1 LRLLLGSKKTKG
13 RKTCAFKWLC
23 IYRSLY
29 HSFFFFSFFFFLF
42 LFFYFIFILA
52 FSPRFLTPR
61 GPNENEKKG
70 KGSGSRLSQFSQQH
84 RQRNKREP
92 RQRRTTIEEG
102 RLPLIIKK
110 EKKKKKKILL
120 YSSDVPNLGPQSIT
134 LAEPSP
140 FFSAGKK
147 RKKEKETREKKESNE
162 TQSGCQIDGPFRSL
176 FLTAI
181 CCTTTTPALV
191 SLLGLTLLRLN
202 DGTQWECI

>member
-1 LRLLLGSKKTKG
+1 
-13 RKTCAFKWLC
+13 
-23 IYRSLY
+23 
-29 HSFFFFSFFFFLF
+29 
-42 LFFYFIFILA
+42 LA

-102 RLPLIIKK
+102 RPPLIKKK
-110 EKKKKKKILL
+110 EKKKKILL

-140 FFSAGKK
+140 FFSAGKE
-147 RKKEKETREKKESNE
+147 KEKEKEMREKKGVKRNSKRMPNRWAFS
-162 TQSGCQIDGPFRSL
+162 QSIFNGHLLYYYNSSTRL
-176 FLTAI
+176 
-181 CCTTTTPALV
+181 LV
-191 SLLGLTLLRLN
+191 GFDFVAT
-202 DGTQWECI
+202 

>member
-1 LRLLLGSKKTKG
+1 MRLLLGSKKTKG

-29 HSFFFFSFFFFLF
+29 HSFFLF
-42 LFFYFIFILA
+42 LFFYFLFLLV

-92 RQRRTTIEEG
+92 RQRRRTIEEG
-102 RLPLIIKK
+102 RPPLIIKK
-110 EKKKKKKILL
+110 EKKKKILL

-140 FFSAGKK
+140 FFSAGKGKKKKK
-147 RKKEKETREKKESNE
+147 RNERKKKESNE
-162 TQSGCQIDGPFRSL
+162 TQSGRQIDAPFRSL